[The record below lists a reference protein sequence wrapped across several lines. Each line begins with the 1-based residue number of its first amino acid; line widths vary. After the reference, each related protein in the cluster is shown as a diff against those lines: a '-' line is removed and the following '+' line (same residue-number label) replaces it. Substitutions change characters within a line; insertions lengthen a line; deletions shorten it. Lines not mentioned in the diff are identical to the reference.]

1 MTVYL
6 LDTSTCVEYLRN
18 RNPLVVRRVVARPPQ
33 EICLCPVVIAELYYG
48 AYYGGAPAANLPLLR
63 RFVSRF
69 QSLPLDNVAAEEYG
83 RIRADL
89 TRRGTPIGANDLLIA
104 SIAVAN
110 SATLVTHNTREF
122 SRVAGLV
129 LEDWQV

>member
-18 RNPLVVRRVVARPPQ
+18 RNLLVVRRILARPPQ
-33 EICLCPVVIAELYYG
+33 DIRLCPVVIAELYFG
-48 AYYGGAPAANLPLLR
+48 AYYGGAPAANLALLR
-63 RFVSRF
+63 RFIPQF
-69 QSLPLDNVAAEEYG
+69 QSLPLDETAAEEYG

-89 TRRGTPIGANDLLIA
+89 TRRGTPIGANDLLTA
-104 SIAVAN
+104 AIAVADA
-110 SATLVTHNTREF
+110 ATLVTHNTREF
-122 SRVAGLV
+122 SRVAGLA